1 MSGFVVP
8 IIDDE
13 HDRVVGVINVE
24 SAKANAFGKSDRDFL
39 EGVARIIW
47 RALR

>member
-1 MSGFVVP
+1 VP

-24 SAKANAFGKSDRDFL
+24 SGKLDAFDKSDRDFL
-39 EGVARIIW
+39 EGVARLIW
-47 RALR
+47 RAFR